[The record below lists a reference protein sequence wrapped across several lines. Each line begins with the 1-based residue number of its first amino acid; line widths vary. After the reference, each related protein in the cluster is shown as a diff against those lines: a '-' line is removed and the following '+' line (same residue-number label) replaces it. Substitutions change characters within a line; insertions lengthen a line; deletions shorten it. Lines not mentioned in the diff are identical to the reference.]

1 MLRVSK
7 EQKRIAP
14 ITELQDLTS
23 EAISLLVDEAQH
35 GLVSPQTV
43 VSQLQ
48 EKNMT
53 LYLFFYVSSLWKGD
67 GIEEHQGE
75 SREKLVAESKSLVD
89 DLADLAVHL
98 FAMYDRELLMEFLK
112 SSTFYTFEKVSPP
125 TLVSCAHAKITRQ
138 RKNAKKRTTSQ
149 N

>member
-1 MLRVSK
+1 MADSHG
-7 EQKRIAP
+7 
-14 ITELQDLTS
+14 ELG
-23 EAISLLVDEAQH
+23 EASRCCWATTRSI
-35 GLVSPQTV
+35 
-43 VSQLQ
+43 
-48 EKNMT
+48 
-53 LYLFFYVSSLWKGD
+53 KGD